1 MLMRELLRS
10 SGEEENHDLHEPP
23 ARKPRRDQASS
34 SLDSIFDEIADEQA
48 PVSLNRAQSTVSFL
62 IILTLILVL
71 FALTVGLGLYKMR
84 QSMKLKAQN
93 EAADIYAS
101 LQLSA
106 PPSEYE
112 TLNISR
118 GCHCFSFWAGAA
130 VGATVVILCGI
141 LCIFARRKRWPRPRR
156 DRDPGLVLTDRNIP
170 QISTAGDESD
180 PVYANTAMLSP
191 NGAATKKRKEPLYYA
206 SIDFT
211 KMPPPES
218 DEIRGVSSLTK
229 DYTVVRCYPGGVSEE
244 ESSTG
249 SDQPNSSVSAVM
261 KSEEN

>member
-1 MLMRELLRS
+1 MEWHLSGRPVTNSSDTFISEERLSSTDLRS
-10 SGEEENHDLHEPP
+10 SITLHQSLTN
-23 ARKPRRDQASS
+23 KSTLQCVSKNTHGTASQLLHLLHVTPQES
-34 SLDSIFDEIADEQA
+34 DCQ
-48 PVSLNRAQSTVSFL
+48 QSTVLLL

-71 FALTVGLGLYKMR
+71 YALTVGLGLYKMR
-84 QSMKLKAQN
+84 Q
-93 EAADIYAS
+93 
-101 LQLSA
+101 
-106 PPSEYE
+106 
-112 TLNISR
+112 R
-118 GCHCFSFWAGAA
+118 G
-130 VGATVVILCGI
+130 
-141 LCIFARRKRWPRPRR
+141 RWPRPRR
-156 DRDPGLVLTDRNIP
+156 DSDSGLVLTDRNIP

-180 PVYANTAMLSP
+180 PVYANTAMLSS
-191 NGAATKKRKEPLYYA
+191 NGAATHNRKEPLYYA

-229 DYTVVRCYPGGVSEE
+229 DYAVVRCYPGGVSEE